1 MGLLD
6 SLKVTTLGL
15 GGEKPPVRA
24 GASADT
30 SKVHVDGTTQKP
42 EHSTLD
48 LDGAQPAKY
57 LDNAPK

>member
-1 MGLLD
+1 MALID

-15 GGEKPPVRA
+15 GGEKPALRA

-30 SKVHVDGTTQKP
+30 TKVHVDGQTQP
-42 EHSTLD
+42 AAHSTLD
-48 LDGAQPAKY
+48 LNGAVPTKY